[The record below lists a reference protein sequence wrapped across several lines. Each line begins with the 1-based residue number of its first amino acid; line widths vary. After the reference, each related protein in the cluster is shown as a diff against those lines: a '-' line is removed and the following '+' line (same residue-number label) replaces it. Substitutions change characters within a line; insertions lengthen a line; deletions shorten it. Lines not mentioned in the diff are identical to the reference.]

1 MVTKKVIKCYNLGS
15 IKIYSWPLEPC
26 LEKAMSIISKHKLE
40 IFLHSSPITNV
51 YLTSNLKQLI
61 TAAEDGSIY
70 ICKMKVISRDQSYDF
85 DYFEEIGHG
94 QKIQI
99 EQTIKF
105 CEINEYS
112 IEFIDKKD
120 KIAENLSWQIEDL
133 VRTMEKLIVN
143 ISKQHK
149 SEIKIL
155 EEQVILYLIIRNQKR

>member
-1 MVTKKVIKCYNLGS
+1 MSAKIKES
-15 IKIYSWPLEPC
+15 
-26 LEKAMSIISKHKLE
+26 
-40 IFLHSSPITNV
+40 FDDDT
-51 YLTSNLKQLI
+51 
-61 TAAEDGSIY
+61 
-70 ICKMKVISRDQSYDF
+70 DF